1 MNEITVLTIQ
11 WAVISVILM
20 RVLDRPYGIPN
31 LYLMIDREAINVC
44 FALHEFSAPFNH
56 FIPHKPSKHE
66 LCMCACTLAHAP
78 PHTHTQTAV
87 EQLVE
92 WIHTL
97 HFTSYTI
104 IPLTSLSMNSLI
116 NLCKMT
122 NLIIFDICK
131 LEVYTTIMLP
141 FVFM

>member
-66 LCMCACTLAHAP
+66 LCICACTLALSP
-78 PHTHTQTAV
+78 PPTHTKQVDKYQYNTQ
-87 EQLVE
+87 ESYPQGDEHEPILLCLTPRPY
-92 WIHTL
+92 TL
-97 HFTSYTI
+97 
-104 IPLTSLSMNSLI
+104 
-116 NLCKMT
+116 
-122 NLIIFDICK
+122 
-131 LEVYTTIMLP
+131 
-141 FVFM
+141 